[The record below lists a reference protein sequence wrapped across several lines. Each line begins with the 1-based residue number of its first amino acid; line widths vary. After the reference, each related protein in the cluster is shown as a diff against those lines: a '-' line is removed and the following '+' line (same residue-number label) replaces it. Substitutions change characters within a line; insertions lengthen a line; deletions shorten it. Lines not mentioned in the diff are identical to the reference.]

1 MKFPFPSTLAI
12 AHRGAHDVEH
22 PENSLGAV
30 ERAIRLRAAAVEF
43 DVWNRPDGALVV
55 SHEPGDLP
63 APPVEP
69 FLDLVA
75 GSDVLLNLDWKGTG
89 QEELVVGLLDDRG
102 LVERTIVSSEDPAA
116 LVRMKRALPG
126 VTTGLSVETEGVPAL
141 PETVDA
147 VMLYHRVAS
156 TEVTEAIRAA
166 GRGLFL
172 WTVTDPTG
180 FTALLGFSPDG
191 IATDAIEEQ
200 LAARR

>member
-1 MKFPFPSTLAI
+1 VEFPFPATLPI

-22 PENSLGAV
+22 PENSLAAL
-30 ERAIRLRAAAVEF
+30 ERAIRLGAPAVEF
-43 DVWNRPDGALVV
+43 DVWNRSDGSLVV
-55 SHEPGDLP
+55 SHEPGELP

-69 FLDLVA
+69 YLDLVA

-89 QEELVVGLLDDRG
+89 QEELVAGLLDDRG
-102 LVERTIVSSEDPAA
+102 LVERTIVSSEEARA
-116 LVRMKRALPG
+116 LARLKRALPG
-126 VTTGLSVETEGVPAL
+126 VTTGLSVEVEGIPAL
-141 PETVDA
+141 PEAVDA

-156 TEVTEAIRAA
+156 PEVTGAIRAA

-180 FTALLGFSPDG
+180 FAALLRHGPDG

-200 LAARR
+200 LAAGL

>member
-1 MKFPFPSTLAI
+1 MKFPFPFTLPI
-12 AHRGAHDVEH
+12 AHRGAHDGEH
-22 PENSLGAV
+22 PENSLAAL
-30 ERAIRLRAAAVEF
+30 ERAIRLGAPAVEF

-75 GSDVLLNLDWKGTG
+75 GSDVLLNLDWKGSG
-89 QEELVVGLLDDRG
+89 QEELVAELLDHRG
-102 LVERTIVSSEDPAA
+102 LVGRTIVSSEDAAA
-116 LVRMKRALPG
+116 LALLKRVLPG
-126 VTTGLSVETEGVPAL
+126 VTTGLSVETEGIPAL
-141 PETVDA
+141 SETVDA

-156 TEVTEAIRAA
+156 TDVTEAIRTA

-172 WTVTDPTG
+172 WTVGHPAE
-180 FTALLGFSPDG
+180 FAALLPYSPDG

-200 LAARR
+200 LAAGP

>member
-1 MKFPFPSTLAI
+1 MEFPFSSPVPI
-12 AHRGAHDVEH
+12 AHRGAHDFDH
-22 PENSLGAV
+22 PENSLAAL
-30 ERAIRLRAAAVEF
+30 ERAIRLGAPAVEF

-89 QEELVVGLLDDRG
+89 KEELVARLLDERG
-102 LVERTIVSSEDPAA
+102 LVERTIVSSEEAAA
-116 LVRMKRALPG
+116 LALLKRALPG
-126 VTTGLSVETEGVPAL
+126 VTTGLSVETGGIPAL
-141 PETVDA
+141 PESVDA

-172 WTVTDPTG
+172 WTVTDPAG
-180 FTALLGFSPDG
+180 FAALLRYGPDG
-191 IATDAIEEQ
+191 IATDALEEH
-200 LAARR
+200 LAAGP